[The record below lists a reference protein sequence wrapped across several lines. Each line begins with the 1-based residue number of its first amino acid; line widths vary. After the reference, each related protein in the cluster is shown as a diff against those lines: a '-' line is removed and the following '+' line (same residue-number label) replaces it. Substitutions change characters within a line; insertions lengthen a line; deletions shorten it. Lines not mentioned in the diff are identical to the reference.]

1 MMNEKHKAISGI
13 ETRKGGSEE
22 GTEKRE
28 DEGEQDEISGV
39 IDAISWLFDFDELA
53 FEAIEDGIEII
64 DEFLRVTALISL
76 TTCLNSDILKELE
89 VCRELHSLPEK
100 SVIFLNT
107 NKAIFVIANEDRI
120 DTDFIIDRGFYTL

>member
-39 IDAISWLFDFDELA
+39 IDAISWLFDFDELV

-76 TTCLNSDILKELE
+76 TACLNSDILKELE